1 MANTFYERPILNSP
15 YEKPRFH
22 HPSMITVS
30 RSGCR
35 RSKRA
40 GHRSS
45 SFRFRR
51 RGAGQRGHRAHRHSQ
66 PTATARSSAR
76 SAARRSRC
84 APPLGGSA
92 PKPVVR
98 RVPEPRFGFEVA
110 CFQRSMRC
118 RASTESRC
126 QRPSSD
132 TLKALAAVFRADS
145 NSLSL
150 VRKDRP
156 AGGHSGVWRPTPKIF
171 AKF

>member
-51 RGAGQRGHRAHRHSQ
+51 RGAGQRGHRAHCHSKS
-66 PTATARSSAR
+66 TATARSSAR

-92 PKPVVR
+92 PKPATP
-98 RVPEPRFGFEVA
+98 RVSEPRFGFEVA
-110 CFQRSMRC
+110 CISVQCDVELRQR
-118 RASTESRC
+118 ADANA
-126 QRPSSD
+126 SSD
-132 TLKALAAVFRADS
+132 TVGAFSGLLS
-145 NSLSL
+145 PGLQSSLSGQGRT
-150 VRKDRP
+150 V
-156 AGGHSGVWRPTPKIF
+156 
-171 AKF
+171 